1 MLLRSS
7 LPIAFWW
14 LAVDCAV
21 YILNRIPTKT
31 SQGFMTPFECIY
43 GSAPDLKWFRIWG
56 CKCYALKP
64 IAERKKDFD
73 DKAYSGFLVGYAQ
86 ENTGY
91 MIFVPSL
98 NKIIV
103 SVHVVF
109 NEVIPD
115 PTSEYF
121 SELEQLKI
129 EVATTPQDPSHYDF
143 LVGTTHIDDEDGLVY
158 ETTRVVVRKG
168 FIVAFRRLVTED
180 GIKTREEATP
190 IHIADIA
197 RMTADLHAPPID
209 DSVSRAPTT
218 PSDAPMVRQQD
229 ISLNPDRRAEAPVN
243 VPSPSSS
250 FHPGWNSQ
258 GRIATDTPADKRRR
272 LSQGLELRTN
282 LDSEFATP
290 PQQRGRR
297 KRKSSIS
304 TLFLLCL
311 HLSCPQSYTQAL
323 KSPERA
329 EWQASMQLELDTLQ
343 HKRKCWEIVPYPT
356 DGHHNY
362 LRCHFV
368 YKVKM
373 KQGKVERFKSR
384 LVVDGSKQVH
394 GLDYSESFAPVV
406 KYTTLRIFLAISAV
420 YKLHV
425 HQLDVESAFI
435 YAPLSEVVYM
445 HPHPAMN
452 IPPRHC
458 IKLLKSLYGLKQSP
472 RNWNVHLHDFIVSIG
487 FRRSQLDHCVY
498 IADFFSSIVVIAVFV
513 DDILIA
519 SDNNCAL
526 DHVKGLFSNKFKI
539 TDMGL
544 AQEFLNIRITQEPGK
559 IILDQ
564 EQYVRSLLD
573 KYKSYIG
580 SRNYADIPSMSEYI
594 PRDVPPSSP
603 KQREFIESFPYSE
616 LVGALL
622 YLAVVTRPDIMFA
635 VGVLTHH
642 LKSPTYASCK
652 AACRVLNYLSH
663 HPAIAICYSGRTLN
677 LHAFTDSD
685 WGSDKDTR
693 RSTSGGI
700 VLMAG
705 GPVCWLSKLQPIVTV
720 SSMEAEYVA
729 CFFCLQEVAW
739 IRQLLKDIGMER
751 DFPTHVH
758 IDNRSARQL
767 AENPVHHQRSKHI
780 DIKFHWIRD
789 MVASQTV
796 QLMDVPTADQ
806 RADFLTKT
814 LGREDFWRHVCS
826 VLLVR

>member
-1 MLLRSS
+1 MS
-7 LPIAFWW
+7 PHEVIFG
-14 LAVDCAV
+14 
-21 YILNRIPTKT
+21 T
-31 SQGFMTPFECIY
+31 
-43 GSAPDLKWFRIWG
+43 APDLKWLRIWG

-64 IAERKKDFD
+64 IADRRKDFD

-91 MIFVPSL
+91 LIFIPSL
-98 NKIIV
+98 DKIIV

-115 PTSEYF
+115 PTAEYF
-121 SELEQLKI
+121 SELEKLKI
-129 EVATTPQDPSHYDF
+129 EVASNPQDPSHYDF
-143 LVGTTHIDDEDGLVY
+143 LVGTKHIDDEDGLVY
-158 ETTRVVVRKG
+158 QTTRVVVRKG
-168 FIVAFRRLVTED
+168 FIVAFRRLATSAGVQP
-180 GIKTREEATP
+180 REESTP
-190 IHIADIA
+190 IHIADVA
-197 RMTADLHAPPID
+197 RMTAALHAPPID
-209 DSVSRAPTT
+209 DSVTRAPTT
-218 PSDAPMVRQQD
+218 PSDAPDVRQQD
-229 ISLNPDRRAEAPVN
+229 ISLNPDRRVEAPLN

-297 KRKSSIS
+297 KRKPSIS
-304 TLFLLCL
+304 LLFLLCL
-311 HLSCPQSYTQAL
+311 HLSCPQSYNQAL
-323 KSPERA
+323 KSPEREA
-329 EWQASMQLELDTLQ
+329 WQKSMALELDTLQ
-343 HKRKCWEIVPYPT
+343 NKRKCWEVVPYPT

-373 KQGKVERFKSR
+373 KQGKVDRLKSR

-394 GLDYSESFAPVV
+394 GLDYSESFSPVV
-406 KYTTLRIFLAISAV
+406 KYTTLRIFLAISAA
-420 YKLHV
+420 YSMRV

-445 HPHPAMN
+445 HPHPEMH

-458 IKLLKSLYGLKQSP
+458 IKLLRSLYGLKQSP

-487 FRRSQLDHCVY
+487 FRRSELDHCVY
-498 IADFFSSIVVIAVFV
+498 IGTFLSSKVLIAVFV

-519 SDNNCAL
+519 SDNDDAII
-526 DHVKGLFSNKFKI
+526 HVKNLFSRKFKV

-544 AQEFLNIRITQEPGK
+544 AQEFLNIRITQESHR
-559 IILDQ
+559 IIIDQ
-564 EQYVRSLLD
+564 ELYVHSLLT
-573 KYKSYIG
+573 KYHSYIG
-580 SRNYADIPSMSEYI
+580 SRNYADVPSLSEYM
-594 PRDVPPSSP
+594 PRDDPPSSP
-603 KQREFIESFPYSE
+603 KQRQFVDSFPYPA

-642 LKSPTYASCK
+642 LKCPTYASCK

-663 HPAIAICYSGRTLN
+663 HPAIGICYSGSQLN
-677 LHAFTDSD
+677 LHAYTDSD

-693 RSTSGGI
+693 RSTSGVI
-700 VLMAG
+700 VVMAG
-705 GPVCWLSKLQPIVTV
+705 GLVNWISKLQPIVAV
-720 SSMEAEYVA
+720 SSMEAEYIA
-729 CFFCLQEVAW
+729 CFFCIQDVVW
-739 IRQLLKDIGMER
+739 IRQLLKDLGLER
-751 DFPTHVH
+751 TLPTTVQ
-758 IDNRSARQL
+758 IDNRSAHQL

-780 DIKFHWIRD
+780 DIKYHWIRD
-789 MVASQTV
+789 MVSSQTV
-796 QLMDVPTADQ
+796 RLIDVPTEDQ
-806 RADFLTKT
+806 RADFLTKA
-814 LGREDFWRHVCS
+814 LRGDVFWRHVRA